1 MWNLKFTWQKLFV
14 SKFSIEK
21 SISWNI
27 ILLILEANEKINPKP
42 KATLNFT
49 IVNVYLLYLHLS
61 SVAQQI
67 QFRLLFER

>member
-14 SKFSIEK
+14 AKFSIEK

-49 IVNVYLLYLHLS
+49 IVNVYLAYLHLS

-67 QFRLLFER
+67 QFRLLFVR